1 MGNGGVDAQEP
12 VPPPEIFYS
21 TQSANL
27 PTAKMLERGQGILE
41 ISHRFLP
48 PISDGA
54 DVLWGLDGPA
64 YNRLGFGFA
73 VDDDI
78 LLGVLRSSLED
89 NLEINAKVNLGQ
101 KDGGRPWMA
110 AAVLGSSWDFDS
122 HSRGSDAVG
131 HAYLQIVFNT
141 LLTDRI
147 AIGVVPSLFGGFSEE
162 GSAEMDIAF
171 GFSGQFY
178 LNRRINLIAEWIAT
192 QSRTV
197 APRDVGSLG
206 IEFRTRGHFFKILLS
221 NQVRMNP
228 SQYLMG
234 SPFSLHPK
242 EWRLGFNVVR
252 ILDF

>member
-1 MGNGGVDAQEP
+1 MDAQEEA
-12 VPPPEIFYS
+12 PPPEIFYS

-27 PTAKMLERGQGILE
+27 PTAKMLKAGQGILE

-147 AIGVVPSLFGGFSEE
+147 AIGVVPSLFGGFSEG

-171 GFSGQFY
+171 GFNGQFY
-178 LNRRINLIAEWIAT
+178 MNRRINLIAEWIAT
-192 QSRTV
+192 ESRTV

-234 SPFSLHPK
+234 SPFSLYPK